1 MMIGGFLGAGK
12 TTLMRHVA
20 HVLQKEG
27 KEVGLITNDQSHGLV
42 DTLLLR
48 TDGFATEEIG
58 GGCFCC
64 RFDSLVDAA
73 ATLTAANRPDMFLAE
88 PVGSCT
94 DLKAT
99 VDYPLRQMYGDRF
112 EVLPFTV
119 LVDPV
124 RALRLLGVEAG
135 KRFSDNVRYIYLK
148 QLEEAD
154 IILINKSDLL
164 DDERLVNLIDAI
176 HARFKG
182 SKVMTISARSG
193 VGVAS
198 WMDYMFGGVYE
209 TNVAVPTVDY
219 QRYSEG
225 EAALGWLNANIEISH
240 EVLFDGNALLMML
253 ITSLQESFS
262 KQDEEIAHL
271 KMTLL
276 PSEMA
281 TDLGVANLVST
292 DGQPLLSYPLQD
304 QVKGG
309 LITLNLRAVVDATVL
324 KKRVSKL
331 IASVMDMQKIT
342 FNIKEMAAFSPGKPS
357 PTHRIAVLDDQ
368 RSTAKKRV
376 V

>member
-1 MMIGGFLGAGK
+1 MKHKAHYMMIGGFLGAGK

-292 DGQPLLSYPLQD
+292 DGQPLLS
-304 QVKGG
+304 
-309 LITLNLRAVVDATVL
+309 
-324 KKRVSKL
+324 
-331 IASVMDMQKIT
+331 
-342 FNIKEMAAFSPGKPS
+342 
-357 PTHRIAVLDDQ
+357 
-368 RSTAKKRV
+368 
-376 V
+376 